1 MFCCLSYEHGPDY
14 NSYIVDETKCQK
26 NSSTGLTH
34 NISSFLTHYVTV
46 SQQGVEEE
54 VSLSHH
60 LQKNNEWYK
69 LLIIFCYHAKMSSNQ
84 SSELFF
90 KLKRFDMFIR
100 IGW

>member
-60 LQKNNEWYK
+60 LQKK
-69 LLIIFCYHAKMSSNQ
+69 Q
-84 SSELFF
+84 
-90 KLKRFDMFIR
+90 
-100 IGW
+100 